1 MRLSRHSAHQTR
13 VAARDHRLGM
23 ASELDA
29 IGVGPPI
36 GRESRSRAMDRMI
49 AGLAEQQHGVVA
61 RRQLLDLG
69 IGGGAIDKRVVRS
82 RLHVVHRGVYAVGHV
97 LLSRDGRRCAA
108 VLACG
113 PEAALSHR
121 SAAEA
126 WMLLPARGSS
136 IEVTRPTDG
145 GRRPG
150 IRIHRS
156 VLRPD
161 ERDTLDGIPITGLS
175 RTIFDLAAAVS
186 RSQLEQAWNEAEVRG
201 LTDRVSI
208 PLLLERYPRRSG
220 TAALRRLLA
229 DEDATRGITRK
240 ELERRFRA
248 VLDMTDLPRP
258 QLNADI
264 AVRGRFFEA
273 DCLWSKQRLIIELD
287 GRAVHGTGRAFE
299 KDRERDRIL
308 QAEGWRVAR
317 VTWRQLRDEAP
328 AVVADLRKMLAS

>member
-1 MRLSRHSAHQTR
+1 
-13 VAARDHRLGM
+13 M
-23 ASELDA
+23 ALESDA
-29 IGVGPPI
+29 ILIDPPI
-36 GRESRSRAMDRMI
+36 GRESGSRAIDRVI
-49 AGLAEQQHGVVA
+49 AELAEQQHGVVA
-61 RRQLLDLG
+61 RRQLLGLG
-69 IGGGAIDKRVVRS
+69 VGGGAIDKRVARG
-82 RLHVVHRGVYAVGHV
+82 RLHVVHRGVYAVGHRLV
-97 LLSRDGRRCAA
+97 SLDGRRCAA

-113 PEAALSHR
+113 PRAALSHR

-126 WMLLPARGSS
+126 WMLLPARPSS
-136 IEVTRPTDG
+136 IEVTRPIGG

-156 VLRPD
+156 CLRPD
-161 ERDTLDGIPITGLS
+161 ERGTLNGIPMTGLS
-175 RTIFDLAAAVS
+175 RTFLDLAAVVS
-186 RSQLEQAWNEAEVRG
+186 RSQLEQAWNETEVRG
-201 LTDRVSI
+201 LTDRVSV
-208 PLLLERYPRRSG
+208 PTLLLRYPRRPG
-220 TAALRRLLA
+220 TAVLRRLLA

-258 QLNADI
+258 RFNADL

-273 DCLWSKQRLIIELD
+273 DCLWPEQRVIIELD

-317 VTWRQLRDEAP
+317 ITWRQLRDEAP
-328 AVVADLRKMLAS
+328 AVIADLGKMLAPS